1 MVIIFVMFLK
11 AFLELCL
18 IVKSDRLELMNALVV
33 YLMQMTGMD
42 HYGIDDQR
50 HHDGFTDLAVSS
62 EYLDRDDF
70 LDTSYFVDQRIHP
83 MTGAGKAGS
92 TSGKRKGVDLTQEEE
107 DDEEPETVAVIDLDE
122 NDEINI
128 GGDEEVD
135 IRGEDA
141 LAGPSSG
148 AADLEVAQDC
158 EEAPDASQFRGL
170 SASIGERLN
179 VTPSST

>member
-1 MVIIFVMFLK
+1 MVIIFVMFLI

-18 IVKSDRLELMNALVV
+18 IVKSDRLELMNALMI
-33 YLMQMTGMD
+33 YRMLMTGMD
-42 HYGIDDQR
+42 HYGIDNQR

-83 MTGAGKAGS
+83 MMGAGKAGS
-92 TSGKRKGVDLTQEEE
+92 TSGKRKGVDLIREEE
-107 DDEEPETVAVIDLDE
+107 DDEEPKTVGVIDPDE

-135 IRGEDA
+135 IGGEDV

-148 AADLEVAQDC
+148 AVDLEVAQDC
-158 EEAPDASQFRGL
+158 EEAPDAS
-170 SASIGERLN
+170 
-179 VTPSST
+179 